1 MNYTWRPAN
10 GLDVKPIVDMAV
22 EHFLIE
28 TDGIFTPEP
37 VIYQRNLTLAVI
49 NQFYGPLTQLVS
61 VAVDENGKL
70 LAYTWAT
77 RGERAV
83 WSDDEMVSVRI
94 AHLDLGLTARLRV
107 QLVKDM
113 LQMWEAWA
121 RLCGVSVVCS
131 STMRREQDA
140 FLKLHEKHGYDVRG
154 SYAYKKLSA
163 EPSRDSLQS

>member
-1 MNYTWRPAN
+1 MSYTWRPAN
-10 GLDVKPIVDMAV
+10 GLDVKQIVDMAV

-37 VIYQRNLTLAVI
+37 IIYQRNLTLAVI
-49 NQFYGPLTQLVS
+49 NQFYGPLTQLIS
-61 VAVDENGKL
+61 IAVDENNNL

-94 AHLDLGLTARLRV
+94 AHLDLRLSARLRV
-107 QLVKDM
+107 KLVKDM
-113 LQMWEAWA
+113 LILWEDWA
-121 RLCGVSVVCS
+121 RLCGVKVVCS

-140 FLKLHEKHGYDVRG
+140 FLKLHERNGYILRG
-154 SYAYKKLSA
+154 SYAYKKL
-163 EPSRDSLQS
+163 PSRDSLQS

>member
-10 GLDVKPIVDMAV
+10 GLDVKAIVDMAV

-61 VAVDENGKL
+61 IAVDENNNL

-94 AHLDLGLTARLRV
+94 AHLDLQLSSRLRV

-113 LQMWEAWA
+113 LTIWEDWA

-140 FLKLHEKHGYDVRG
+140 FLRLHERNGYILRG
-154 SYAYKKLSA
+154 SYAYKKLNA
-163 EPSRDSLQS
+163 

>member
-1 MNYTWRPAN
+1 MKYTWRPAN

-61 VAVDENGKL
+61 VCVDENNKL

-94 AHLDLGLTARLRV
+94 AHLDMSLSSRTRIT
-107 QLVKDM
+107 LVKDM
-113 LQMWEAWA
+113 LTLWEDWA
-121 RLCGVSVVCS
+121 RLCDVKVVCS
-131 STMRREQDA
+131 STMRRDQTA
-140 FLKLHEKHGYDVRG
+140 FLKLHERQGYILRG
-154 SYAYKKLSA
+154 SYAYKKLNA
-163 EPSRDSLQS
+163 